1 MKQASRPLV
10 ASDSVSLPPAVPA
23 NTGWSDGEKKL
34 ADFPRCKMT
43 LMAHSDRFC
52 AAIDDHQREAYQA
65 CRAADVD
72 QSQPT
77 LRWIAKTSAS
87 SQPPDWMNPIRR

>member
-52 AAIDDHQREAYQA
+52 AATECPLFEGIATM
-65 CRAADVD
+65 
-72 QSQPT
+72 PT
-77 LRWIAKTSAS
+77 RK
-87 SQPPDWMNPIRR
+87 